1 MSVRWHLQSIKL
13 LEQDVSDERFI
24 EYARAV
30 SRLSPALIL
39 LSGSNH
45 DSALH
50 SLAMWNPYAV
60 FTAKGFTCRFQSGD
74 SCRIWHGKPLEE
86 LDRIMESFLPSY
98 PLELPP
104 FVGGAAG
111 YFPYEL
117 KNTIERL
124 PQQAQDDLLLPDM
137 FLFFPQ
143 ELLVYHRQTG
153 ELFYVAISPS
163 DDFQPLFSV
172 KPAPPDPLTG
182 LKKVANWRSNFSR
195 EGYVKAVERIID
207 YIRDGHVYQVNLSQR
222 YTFELEG
229 DLFELW
235 VSLFR
240 MNPAPFY
247 AFLNGGGYY
256 ILSTSMER
264 FLFLKD
270 GVIETR
276 PIKGTRP
283 RGKTPEEDAL
293 LASDLLEHPKDDAEL
308 SMIVDLLRNDLGKIC
323 SPGSVHVAEHKRIE
337 SYQNVHHLISI
348 VRGNLRDNV
357 SYGEIF
363 RATFP
368 GGSIT
373 GCPKIRAMEI
383 IDELE
388 PNCRHVYTGSM
399 GYLGFHGN
407 MDVNIAIRTMIAI
420 KRIAIDRECYQ
431 GFLSV
436 GGGVVYDSDPEL
448 EYEETLHKGK
458 TFFEVLR
465 NICS

>member
-1 MSVRWHLQSIKL
+1 MSAQWRLRFIKL
-13 LEQDVSDERFI
+13 LEQNVSDERFI
-24 EYARAV
+24 EYSRSVARFF
-30 SRLSPALIL
+30 PALVL
-39 LSGSNH
+39 LSGSDH
-45 DSALH
+45 DSAMH
-50 SLAMWNPYAV
+50 SLAMWNPYAI
-60 FTAKGFTCRFQSGD
+60 FTAKGFVCRFQD
-74 SCRIWHGKPLEE
+74 FNNYRVWYGKPLEE
-86 LDRIMESFLPSY
+86 LDRIMEAFLPCY
-98 PLELPP
+98 PLEIPP
-104 FVGGAAG
+104 FVGGAVG
-111 YFPYEL
+111 YIAYEA
-117 KNTIERL
+117 KNTIEKL
-124 PQQAQDDLLLPDM
+124 PQQAQDDLLLPDL
-137 FLFFPQ
+137 FFFFPQ
-143 ELLVYHRQTG
+143 ELLIHHRQTK
-153 ELFYVAISPS
+153 ELFYVVVSPAE
-163 DDFQPLFSV
+163 DFE
-172 KPAPPDPLTG
+172 PLTLIKPTSVNASG
-182 LKKVANWRSNFSR
+182 GVKKVTNWRSNFSR
-195 EGYVKAVERIID
+195 EGYIRAVNRIID

-222 YTFELEG
+222 YAFELEG

-235 VSLFR
+235 IKLFHI
-240 MNPAPFY
+240 NPAPFY

-283 RGKTPEEDAL
+283 RGKTPEEDSL
-293 LASDLLEHPKDDAEL
+293 LVRELLTHPKDDAEL

-323 SPGSVHVAEHKRIE
+323 CPGSVHVAEHKRIE

-348 VRGNLRDNV
+348 VKGSLKDDV
-357 SYGEIF
+357 SYGKIF
-363 RATFP
+363 DATFP

-388 PNCRHVYTGSM
+388 PNCRHVYTGSI

-420 KRIAIDRECYQ
+420 KRFPLDGESYH

-458 TFFEVLR
+458 TFFGVLR